1 MSLHNRVS
9 TSILCITLI
18 SCAGTGVRPTAGKWT
33 GQGDIC
39 KRDWLCRQWVEQD
52 TEQQAIDTKESGAVS
67 NATKTEI
74 PTKETTQ
81 NTATKESM
89 SLDEAKKKCIELG
102 FKDKTELLGS
112 CVLKLSK

>member
-1 MSLHNRVS
+1 MSK
-9 TSILCITLI
+9 ILVLI
-18 SCAGTGVRPTAGKWT
+18 SVVTSLMVGCAQNQYKAPAGVLPRANQETVFTPDGKPYYRT
-33 GQGDIC
+33 
-39 KRDWLCRQWVEQD
+39 R
-52 TEQQAIDTKESGAVS
+52 
-67 NATKTEI
+67 TEI

>member
-1 MSLHNRVS
+1 MA
-9 TSILCITLI
+9 LI
-18 SCAGTGVRPTAGKWT
+18 SCAGTGVRPTAGKLT

-52 TEQQAIDTKESGAVS
+52 TEQQAIDTKESGAVR

-74 PTKETTQ
+74 S
-81 NTATKESM
+81 TKESM

>member
-1 MSLHNRVS
+1 MGK
-9 TSILCITLI
+9 TLI
-18 SCAGTGVRPTAGKWT
+18 LISVVTSLMVGCAQNRSKAPTGVLPRANQETVFTPDGKAYYRT
-33 GQGDIC
+33 
-39 KRDWLCRQWVEQD
+39 R
-52 TEQQAIDTKESGAVS
+52 
-67 NATKTEI
+67 TEI

-81 NTATKESM
+81 NTATKELM